1 MCSTAEATTYGQA
14 AAGSGAPTA
23 ISTPPPAMVAVL
35 IRPKPTSRSDT
46 PCASEFHAA
55 CRRAAPSTA
64 ITTAG
69 VTDEP
74 GPDGTAATGTAATGT
89 AARTSTDGTD
99 KMRLL
104 KAGPP
109 FGGRDK
115 QEPSGLL
122 SRQVWTVSDRPGAA
136 RSSPDHPDCRSTNS
150 AGSRRNPRRN
160 HVLNS
165 TLTPRA
171 PAGAVGSRPAP

>member
-74 GPDGTAATGTAATGT
+74 GPAGTTATGTT
-89 AARTSTDGTD
+89 ARTSTDGTD

-104 KAGPP
+104 EAGPP
-109 FGGRDK
+109 VRRARQTGALRAFV
-115 QEPSGLL
+115 PSGVDGV
-122 SRQVWTVSDRPGAA
+122 R
-136 RSSPDHPDCRSTNS
+136 
-150 AGSRRNPRRN
+150 
-160 HVLNS
+160 
-165 TLTPRA
+165 
-171 PAGAVGSRPAP
+171 